1 MADAA
6 PTPYPKRPRFFSHR
20 FTRLMAK
27 VCLANDIGPEACW
40 MLTVIAHTEDA
51 GGYRKAVTYFNHQL
65 APVAGVGSVDA
76 LDRIRKKAVASG
88 WLHYEPG
95 KKGVAGR
102 YFVVIPDNANG
113 IDDEPTDESYDE
125 FLSAESRKQAGGK
138 PEESAEHSSL
148 SLPLSLSLPQET
160 PAAPAL
166 PFESAEFRT
175 AWEEWEQHLK
185 EKRKPLKATAR
196 KAQFRKV
203 AKMGEARAIAAIENS
218 ISGNYQ
224 GIFEPSVNGNGKPQA
239 VGESLAA
246 RLQKRLD
253 EKKP

>member
-1 MADAA
+1 
-6 PTPYPKRPRFFSHR
+6 
-20 FTRLMAK
+20 
-27 VCLANDIGPEACW
+27 

-125 FLSAESRKQAGGK
+125 FLSAESRKQAGGKPEESAEETARKAGGK